1 MGLVKANKELKARKL
16 RREKMSVRLE
26 RISDLLMPQH
36 IKSEGMPWDLD
47 PIAED
52 RVTHNPDS
60 EEDTR
65 VLLQLKI
72 LRRNDAGKDHA
83 VTVEFDSGKTDCVT
97 ICDELQKGAGKLS
110 LTRKEIQMLHYVV
123 RECHTIAAMAQG
135 GASDDSPF

>member
-1 MGLVKANKELKARKL
+1 MSLKLGSIPDHWAPIKEEGRMVYFDHTAP
-16 RREKMSVRLE
+16 S
-26 RISDLLMPQH
+26 H
-36 IKSEGMPWDLD
+36 IKD
-47 PIAED
+47 ID
-52 RVTHNPDS
+52 RVTEHQNSD
-60 EEDTR
+60 EEAR

>member
-1 MGLVKANKELKARKL
+1 
-16 RREKMSVRLE
+16 MSVRLE

-47 PIAED
+47 PIPED

-83 VTVEFDSGKTDCVT
+83 MTVEYDSGKTDCVT
-97 ICDELQKGAGKLS
+97 ICDELQKGAGKLNLS
-110 LTRKEIQMLHYVV
+110 FKQVQMLHYVV
-123 RECHTIAAMAQG
+123 RECRTIASMAKG
-135 GASDDSPF
+135 GHDDISL